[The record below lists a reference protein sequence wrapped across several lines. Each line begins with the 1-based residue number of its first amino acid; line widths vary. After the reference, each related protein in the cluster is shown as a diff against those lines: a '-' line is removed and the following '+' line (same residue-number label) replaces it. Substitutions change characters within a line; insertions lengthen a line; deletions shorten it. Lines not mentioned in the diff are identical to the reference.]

1 MDVEPP
7 EVQVCTPNYRSAL
20 DERDKVEAQIR
31 EEIANGRYMVVQ
43 EPPLITSALG
53 AIPKSDGG
61 VRIIQDASRPDGNA
75 LNDFALKDK
84 VSFQTVDDATA
95 NLEQGD
101 YQAVIDLK
109 LAYRVCRSRRGHW
122 RYAGLQ
128 WTFNGHPAPTYMVDT
143 MLGFGS
149 GAPCQPSICLHRVS
163 HVSCVTW
170 VMWASLCS

>member
-1 MDVEPP
+1 MF
-7 EVQVCTPNYRSAL
+7 TPNYRSAF

-31 EEIANGRYMVVQ
+31 VEIANGRYMVVQ

-61 VRIIQDASRPDGNA
+61 VNIIQGASHPDGNA

-84 VSFQTVDDATA
+84 VTFQTVDDATA

-109 LAYRVCRSRRGHW
+109 LAYRVCRSRRGH
-122 RYAGLQ
+122 
-128 WTFNGHPAPTYMVDT
+128 
-143 MLGFGS
+143 
-149 GAPCQPSICLHRVS
+149 
-163 HVSCVTW
+163 
-170 VMWASLCS
+170 